1 MKKEAQK
8 RYVVKMNQNTK
19 QHVKAWR
26 ITDFIEKINNSYY
39 KKELL
44 KEITERLNNGEHPEN
59 FIILD
64 KSFNIHKA
72 NKHIKV
78 LKLNTVNGVKKL
90 YHLGKPHSLYPN
102 EKIIVFNNV
111 FNTFSTLYTLFNQ
124 YKIRLDKS
132 ILKDTFT
139 EIFNENE
146 KLILEFTLFNEELDR
161 SLDLIED
168 SKDRENLRVKK
179 FSLLKELKENI
190 ETETKV
196 AKDFIIIDKDIK
208 DEGTLKKK
216 MGEKKYKE
224 LVSVSPNKFTRYLI
238 TTIRPIVGVYN
249 PEKNQ
254 IEILASNFIKKDGFD
269 ERQIDLKNVSH
280 NSPFSVTI
288 IAGITFLLGV
298 YQMHCNK
305 YDAHVIDEYE
315 IDTYSTLLEL
325 DLDEDEDDDDDELDT
340 EEAIEKSKI
349 RIEEWQQTKEELEDL
364 IQKNKEVAEV
374 DDDTNRHNSNI
385 PISVIKALRNADN
398 RVQTHFD
405 RAFEY
410 NDFKEGTI
418 EVVEEGCKEKIE
430 ELEEVI

>member
-8 RYVVKMNQNTK
+8 RYVVKMRQNTK

-44 KEITERLNNGEHPEN
+44 KEITERLNNGESPEN

-90 YHLGKPHSLYPN
+90 YHLGKPYSLYPN

-139 EIFNENE
+139 EIFNEKE
-146 KLILEFTLFNEELDR
+146 ELILDFTLLNEELDH

-168 SKDRENLRVKK
+168 SIDRENLRVKK
-179 FSLLKELKENI
+179 VALIKELKENI
-190 ETETKV
+190 ETEIKA
-196 AKDFIIIDKDIK
+196 AKDFIKIDKDIK
-208 DEGTLKKK
+208 DESTLKKK
-216 MGEKKYKE
+216 MGDKKYKE

-238 TTIRPIVGVYN
+238 STIRPIVGVYN

-254 IEILASNFIKKDGFD
+254 IEVLASNFIKKDGFD

-288 IAGITFLLGV
+288 IAGFTFLLGV

-305 YDAHVIDEYE
+305 YDATAIDEDE

-325 DLDEDEDDDDDELDT
+325 DLDDEDDDDDESDT

-349 RIEEWQQTKEELEDL
+349 RIEEWQQTKEELEEL
-364 IQKNKEVAEV
+364 IQKNKEVAEL
-374 DDDTNRHNSNI
+374 DDDTNHDNSNI
-385 PISVIKALRNADN
+385 PISVIKALGHADN
-398 RVQTHFD
+398 RVQIHFD
-405 RAFEY
+405 RAFEN
-410 NDFKEGTI
+410 NDFKEGFV
-418 EVVEEGCKEKIE
+418 EVVEEGSEETIE
-430 ELEEVI
+430 ELDEVI

>member
-1 MKKEAQK
+1 MKKEVQK
-8 RYVVKMNQNTK
+8 RYVVKMSQNTK

-44 KEITERLNNGEHPEN
+44 KEITERLNNGESPEN

-90 YHLGKPHSLYPN
+90 YHLGKPYSLYPN

-139 EIFNENE
+139 EIFNGKEE
-146 KLILEFTLFNEELDR
+146 LILDFTLLNEELDH

-168 SKDRENLRVKK
+168 PIDREDLRTKK
-179 FSLLKELKENI
+179 VALIKKLEENI
-190 ETETKV
+190 ETEIKA
-196 AKDFIIIDKDIK
+196 AKDFIKIDKDIK
-208 DEGTLKKK
+208 DESTLKKK
-216 MGEKKYKE
+216 MDDKKYKE

-238 TTIRPIVGVYN
+238 STIRPIVGIYN

-254 IEILASNFIKKDGFD
+254 IETLASNFIKKDGVD

-288 IAGITFLLGV
+288 AAGLTFLLGV

-305 YDAHVIDEYE
+305 YDATAIDEDE

-325 DLDEDEDDDDDELDT
+325 DLDDEDDDESDT
-340 EEAIEKSKI
+340 EEAIEKSEI
-349 RIEEWQQTKEELEDL
+349 RIEEWQQTKEELEEL
-364 IQKNKEVAEV
+364 IQKNKEAAEL
-374 DDDTNRHNSNI
+374 DDDTNHHNDNI
-385 PISVIKALRNADN
+385 PISVIKALGHADN
-398 RVQTHFD
+398 RVQNHFD
-405 RAFEY
+405 RAFED
-410 NDFKEGTI
+410 NDFKEGFI
-418 EVVEEGCKEKIE
+418 EVVEEGSE
-430 ELEEVI
+430 ETEEDLDEVI

>member
-1 MKKEAQK
+1 MQKETQK
-8 RYVVKMNQNTK
+8 RYVVKMRQNTK

-44 KEITERLNNGEHPEN
+44 KEITEKLNNGVNPEN
-59 FIILD
+59 IIILD

-72 NKHIKV
+72 NKNIKV

-90 YHLGKPHSLYPN
+90 YHLGKPYSLYPN

-111 FNTFSTLYTLFNQ
+111 FDTFSTLYTLFNQ
-124 YKIRLDKS
+124 YKVRLDKS
-132 ILKDTFT
+132 ILKDTFN
-139 EIFNENE
+139 EIFTEKE
-146 KLILEFTLFNEELDR
+146 KLILEFTLLSEELDR

-168 SKDRENLRVKK
+168 SIDRENLRGKK
-179 FSLLKELKENI
+179 VALLKELKENI
-190 ETETKV
+190 ETETKA
-196 AKDFIIIDKDIK
+196 AKDFIKIDKDIK
-208 DEGTLKKK
+208 DEGSLKKR
-216 MGEKKYKE
+216 MGDKKYKD
-224 LVSVSPNKFTRYLI
+224 LASVSPNKFTRYLI
-238 TTIRPIVGVYN
+238 STIRPIVGVYN

-280 NSPFSVTI
+280 NSPFSVTV
-288 IAGITFLLGV
+288 IAGITFLLGL

-305 YDAHVIDEYE
+305 YDAKAIDEEE
-315 IDTYSTLLEL
+315 IVTYSTLLEL
-325 DLDEDEDDDDDELDT
+325 DLDDDDDDDESDT

-349 RIEEWQQTKEELEDL
+349 RIEDWQQTKEELEEL
-364 IQKNKEVAEV
+364 IQKNKEVAELE
-374 DDDTNRHNSNI
+374 DDTNHSNSNV
-385 PISVIKALRNADN
+385 PISVIKALGHAGN

-405 RAFEY
+405 KAFEN
-410 NDFKEGTI
+410 NDFKDGFI
-418 EVVEEGCKEKIE
+418 EVVEEDSKEIKE